1 MATGNNLKLD
11 EAKQIGGHIKNFF
24 TRIYR
29 PGMSLQGPVQYFV
42 DYVGD
47 KNAAIG
53 AAVVSFLVM
62 LWSFSLFAIL
72 FAILFSI
79 IATAIIFVI
88 AKFIFYKP
96 KEISI
101 DIDGEKTIL
110 SFVKD
115 VHINGESEIVIHSQP
130 GYGREKNTFLLVQ
143 LFDSISILDC
153 RNITSITDK
162 SYHDIAIQFFHPIEG
177 AYTVSASSDEGAV
190 AFEVLSQTADN
201 CRVNFLN
208 PVRKSVRLDFKTS

>member
-11 EAKQIGGHIKNFF
+11 EAKQVGGSIKNFF

-29 PGMSLQGPVQYFV
+29 PGMSMQGPVNYIV

-47 KNAAIG
+47 KNATIG
-53 AAVVSFLVM
+53 AAVISFLII
-62 LWSFSLFAIL
+62 LWSFSLFAFL
-72 FAILFSI
+72 FAIFFSI
-79 IATAIIFVI
+79 IATAIVFII
-88 AKFIFYKP
+88 AKLIFYKP
-96 KEISI
+96 KEVSI
-101 DIDGEKTIL
+101 EIDDEKTVL

-130 GYGREKNTFLLVQ
+130 GYGKEKNTFLLIQ

-162 SYHDIAIQFFHPIEG
+162 SYHDIAIQFFHPIERE
-177 AYTVSASSDEGAV
+177 YSVKASSDEGAV
-190 AFEVLSQTADN
+190 VFEVLEQTADN

-208 PVRKSVRLDFKTS
+208 PVRKSVKLEFKTS

>member
-1 MATGNNLKLD
+1 MATGNNLKIN
-11 EAKQIGGHIKNFF
+11 EARRIGEYIKNFF

-29 PGMSLQGPVQYFV
+29 PGMSLRGPVQYII

-53 AAVVSFLVM
+53 AAVTSIIVII
-62 LWSFSLFAIL
+62 WSFSLFATLFAIL
-72 FAILFSI
+72 FAIA
-79 IATAIIFVI
+79 ATAVIFI
-88 AKFIFYKP
+88 AARLIFYKP

-101 DIDGEKTIL
+101 NLDGENTIL

-115 VHINGESEIVIHSQP
+115 IHINGESEIVIHSQP
-130 GYGREKNTFLLVQ
+130 GYGKEKNTFLVIQ

-162 SYHDIAIQFFHPIEG
+162 SYHDIAIQFFHPVEG
-177 AYTVSASSDEGAV
+177 GYTIRASSDEGV
-190 AFEVLSQTADN
+190 VTFEVLSQTADN

-208 PVRKSVRLDFKTS
+208 PVRKIVRLDFKTS